1 MRWMSIWE
9 IITSVLKGPNMTN
22 PLNAGLEPM
31 HPGEL
36 LREIVLSGTGL
47 SKAEVARR
55 LGISRQH
62 FHNVE
67 NERKDV
73 SPLLACRLS
82 RLFGNSPQHWL
93 RMQEAYDLARVAQE
107 CGEELERIEPI
118 AA

>member
-1 MRWMSIWE
+1 
-9 IITSVLKGPNMTN
+9 MTT

-36 LREIVLSGTGL
+36 LREIVLPGTGL

-62 FHNVE
+62 LHNVE

-82 RLFGNSPQHWL
+82 GNSPQHWL
-93 RMQEAYDLARVAQE
+93 RMQEAYDLARVA
-107 CGEELERIEPI
+107 
-118 AA
+118 